1 MFRKKRVREMPT
13 VSTAALPDIIFM
25 LLFFFMMTST
35 IRRHAA
41 KLNVK
46 LPTAQTVEKRT
57 DAEGGCFVYIG
68 QSRSGAA
75 GMLVQVNEDFVE
87 LNKVGVAVTAVKSK
101 LTQAKQDKFIVSL
114 KIHKDA
120 RMKMV
125 KDVKAQLKQVGAMQ
139 IDYSGTHATF

>member
-35 IRRHAA
+35 IRRHTA

-57 DAEGGCFVYIG
+57 DAEGVCFVYIG